1 MGEKAKDALE
11 KHARNGE
18 ESGIDA
24 MLDNLLEAYK
34 SRDGYSVWIIYQ
46 YDVCVGLD
54 KNGVGHYETR
64 TRVKKYYQQ
73 GADVNS
79 GWYVFGGQGGNNP
92 EADLQKLSDF
102 IAQVQKAGGR

>member
-1 MGEKAKDALE
+1 MDP
-11 KHARNGE
+11 
-18 ESGIDA
+18 
-24 MLDNLLEAYK
+24 
-34 SRDGYSVWIIYQ
+34 SRFLHLKLSFTAPHRL
-46 YDVCVGLD
+46 CRRTASRFRRLD

-79 GWYVFGGQGGNNP
+79 GWDVFGGQGGNNP
-92 EADLQKLSDF
+92 EVDLQKLSDF